1 MAWEQRLSSSRHVC
15 TVCTQQCRHM
25 SPHTRTPICQH
36 ARVGK
41 TGALAMRA
49 VASKVINFRA
59 PAAKQ
64 ALIDHAVEVSG
75 MNRTEFILDAV
86 CEKAREVLADQTQF
100 ALSRQA
106 LQRFNALLDAPL
118 ANNAAIRRLL
128 ATPAPWER

>member
-1 MAWEQRLSSSRHVC
+1 
-15 TVCTQQCRHM
+15 M
-25 SPHTRTPICQH
+25 S
-36 ARVGK
+36 
-41 TGALAMRA
+41 A
-49 VASKVINFRA
+49 VPSKVINFRA

-100 ALSRQA
+100 ALSRHV

-118 ANNAAIRRLL
+118 EDNAAIRHLL
-128 ATPAPWER
+128 STPAPWER